1 MKLIVQPNHGMAPLI
16 KAIKRAKKS
25 IEIVIFRFD
34 ELAIE
39 RALIAAVERGV
50 FVHALIAFT
59 NRGGEKS
66 LRRLE
71 MRFLARG
78 ITVARTDDDLVRY
91 HGKILLV
98 DGKELFVLAHNF
110 THLDIE
116 RSRTFGIVTRNAK
129 LVQEAAKLF
138 ECDTK
143 RQKYQ
148 SQSARLIVSP
158 ANARQRLAAFL
169 KGAKRELLIYDIKIS
184 DRSMVRILEERE
196 QAGVDVQII
205 GQVAK
210 SERLSARS
218 LRSLRLHARVIVR
231 DRKQA
236 FIGSQS
242 LRKIELDQRREIG
255 IIVDNARIVSE
266 LVDIFQNDWKAAWSK
281 EPDKLKDL
289 RMVSPNGKRKALAKV
304 VAKKIPVA
312 PVVRRV
318 AQVIH
323 KAADVELDRKEVR
336 ETVEQAVKSALKK
349 AVKKATAE
357 VVHRAEEIV

>member
-71 MRFLARG
+71 MRFLAKG
-78 ITVARTDDDLVRY
+78 ITVARTADDLVRY

-116 RSRTFGIVTRNAK
+116 RSRSFGIVTRNTK
-129 LVQEAAKLF
+129 LVQEAARLF

-143 RQKYQ
+143 RQKYH
-148 SQSARLIVSP
+148 SQSAKLVVSP

-184 DRSMVRILEERE
+184 DPSMLRILEERK
-196 QAGVDVQII
+196 QAGVDVRII
-205 GQVAK
+205 GYVAK
-210 SERLSARS
+210 GEQLAARS
-218 LRSLRLHARVIVR
+218 LRNLRLHARVIIR

-242 LRKIELDQRREIG
+242 LRRVELDRRREIG
-255 IIVDNARIVSE
+255 IVVDSPRIVNE
-266 LVDIFQNDWKAAWSK
+266 LIEIFQNDWKTPLSK
-281 EPDKLKDL
+281 ESEKRKDIQMPSLNDK
-289 RMVSPNGKRKALAKV
+289 PKALAKV

-312 PVVRRV
+312 PVVRQV

-323 KAADVELDRKEVR
+323 KAADVELDRQEVK

>member
-1 MKLIVQPNHGMAPLI
+1 MKLIVQPNDGMASLI

-78 ITVARTDDDLVRY
+78 ITVARTADDLVRY

-116 RSRTFGIVTRNAK
+116 RSRSFGIVTRNTK

-138 ECDTK
+138 ECDTM

-148 SQSARLIVSP
+148 SQSAKLVVSP

-184 DRSMVRILEERE
+184 DRSMVRILEDRK
-196 QAGVDVQII
+196 QAGVNVRII
-205 GQVAK
+205 GQVTK
-210 SERLSARS
+210 SDRLTARS
-218 LRSLRLHARVIVR
+218 IRNLRLHARVIVR

-255 IIVDNARIVSE
+255 IIVGSARIVSA
-266 LVDIFQNDWKAAWSK
+266 LVDVFDNDWKAASK
-281 EPDKLKDL
+281 VPDKRKDL
-289 RMVSPNGKRKALAKV
+289 RIASPDGKPKALAKL

-312 PVVRRV
+312 PVVKQV

-323 KAADVELDRKEVR
+323 KAADVELDRREVR

-349 AVKKATAE
+349 AVKKAAAE
-357 VVHRAEEIV
+357 VVHRAEEIA

>member
-71 MRFLARG
+71 MRFLAKG
-78 ITVARTDDDLVRY
+78 ITVARTADDLVRY

-116 RSRTFGIVTRNAK
+116 RSRSFGIVTRNTK

-138 ECDTK
+138 ECDTM

-148 SQSARLIVSP
+148 SQSAKLVVSP

-184 DRSMVRILEERE
+184 DRSMVRILEDRK
-196 QAGVDVQII
+196 QAGVVVRII
-205 GQVAK
+205 GQVTK
-210 SERLSARS
+210 SDRLTARS
-218 LRSLRLHARVIVR
+218 LRNLRLHARVIIR

-242 LRKIELDQRREIG
+242 LRKAELDERREIG
-255 IIVDNARIVSE
+255 IIVGTARIVNA
-266 LVDIFQNDWKAAWSK
+266 LVRVFEKDWKASK
-281 EPDKLKDL
+281 AKLTQAQ
-289 RMVSPNGKRKALAKV
+289 RKAREASNGEDVKTIAKL
-304 VAKKIPVA
+304 VAKKLPVA
-312 PVVRRV
+312 PVVRQV
-318 AQVIH
+318 ATVIH
-323 KAADVELDRKEVR
+323 KAADVEIGRNEVK
-336 ETVEQAVKSALKK
+336 ETVEQAVKSALK
-349 AVKKATAE
+349 
-357 VVHRAEEIV
+357 

>member
-1 MKLIVQPNHGMAPLI
+1 MKLIVQPNDGMAPLI
-16 KAIKRAKKS
+16 EAIKRAQKS
-25 IEIVIFRFD
+25 IQIVIFRFD

-116 RSRTFGIVTRNAK
+116 RSRSFGIVTRNTK
-129 LVQEAAKLF
+129 LVQEAARLF

-143 RQKYQ
+143 RQKYH
-148 SQSARLIVSP
+148 SQSAKLVMSP

-184 DRSMVRILEERE
+184 DPSMLRILEERK
-196 QAGVDVQII
+196 QAGVDVRII
-205 GQVAK
+205 GDVAK
-210 SERLSARS
+210 GEQLAARS
-218 LRSLRLHARVIVR
+218 LRNLRLHARVIIR

-236 FIGSQS
+236 FVDSQ
-242 LRKIELDQRREIG
+242 
-255 IIVDNARIVSE
+255 RIVNE
-266 LVDIFQNDWKAAWSK
+266 LIETFQNDWKTPLSK
-281 EPDKLKDL
+281 ESEKRKDIQMPSLNDK
-289 RMVSPNGKRKALAKV
+289 PKALAKV

-312 PVVRRV
+312 PVVRQV

-323 KAADVELDRKEVR
+323 KAADVELDRQEVK